1 MKIIKFK
8 LKKLTFGSG
17 DAFFFRIRTFSA
29 SCCSLEIL
37 ESFSVLAFDFLSFG
51 TGGTVF
57 SVFFF
62 SVSLHNTLI
71 PFVSRSIEE
80 TLTAEVVILL
90 FSLFCFRSW
99 FFCTGSV
106 EPPETPVTGGRVRL
120 RIFGDG
126 FKSFWAMVGLESK

>member
-29 SCCSLEIL
+29 SCCSL

-106 EPPETPVTGGRVRL
+106 EPPVTGGRVRL